1 MPLILHSGEL
11 LWQLQPGGGI
21 YSSPLVQDG
30 MIYFST
36 DTSSLVVISQE
47 GVVQRNQP
55 VEGKLYASPVG
66 AGDKV
71 LLAPSEAE
79 YFLVALSESGVQV
92 WGYPP
97 PK

>member
-1 MPLILHSGEL
+1 M
-11 LWQLQPGGGI
+11 
-21 YSSPLVQDG
+21 QDG
-30 MIYFST
+30 MVYFST